1 MVVVMFM
8 FMLMLMVMVVI
19 FAAAGTAF
27 PVVVMMLMLMVML
40 MVMVVIFAAAGAA
53 FPVVVMMLMLM
64 VVIFAATGTA
74 FAVVVV
80 VMMLMLMVV
89 IFAAAGAAFA
99 VIVVM
104 VMRVRLPLFGIVLY
118 HRYAA
123 CHAVNQL
130 LNAFFRVGRGIWG
143 IDHQPP
149 AYKIHRS
156 ALDPI
161 GFVHHRFGFRRTARA
176 VQTFQCVPH
185 FFHVIHLS
193 AVSLSL

>member
-1 MVVVMFM
+1 MVVVVMMFMVMVMIFAAAGTAFPVVVVMFM
-8 FMLMLMVMVVI
+8 FMLMLMVVI

-27 PVVVMMLMLMVML
+27 PVVVMMLMLM
-40 MVMVVIFAAAGAA
+40 IFAAAGAA
-53 FPVVVMMLMLM
+53 FPVVVMMLM
-64 VVIFAATGTA
+64 VVIFAATGT
-74 FAVVVV
+74 
-80 VMMLMLMVV
+80 
-89 IFAAAGAAFA
+89 AFA

-104 VMRVRLPLFGIVLY
+104 VMRVRLPCFRKILY